1 MTVLIWRILSII
13 AIILFIGGIVLLST
27 LKLLRNRYYYPFHED
42 ELIKN
47 TKSVN
52 SDNYIYFT
60 TGATKNYI
68 PKYVVC
74 KTLYDK
80 FLICNFAQKFVKIN
94 YFVVQYNRR
103 RKVISVLNCVE
114 QNTVESSKIV
124 SLHRRCRYVNVVVG
138 QVNAQ
143 TINTNVIRPL
153 SLVKIRLHSFLTS
166 LIMFCGLFA
175 FRQLFCE
182 IVLGSPFLRQFLV
195 SLPNYLIIL
204 ISIILCFF
212 SYLINSSSLRR
223 KNAKSLSGGALEY
236 EFL

>member
-1 MTVLIWRILSII
+1 MTVLIWRILSIV

-27 LKLLRNRYYYPFHED
+27 MKLLKNRYYYPFHQD

-80 FLICNFAQKFVKIN
+80 FLICNFAQKYVKIN

-114 QNTVESSKIV
+114 QNTTEKGILLKRILYGIV
-124 SLHRRCRYVNVVVG
+124 
-138 QVNAQ
+138 
-143 TINTNVIRPL
+143 
-153 SLVKIRLHSFLTS
+153 
-166 LIMFCGLFA
+166 
-175 FRQLFCE
+175 
-182 IVLGSPFLRQFLV
+182 
-195 SLPNYLIIL
+195 
-204 ISIILCFF
+204 
-212 SYLINSSSLRR
+212 
-223 KNAKSLSGGALEY
+223 AKK
-236 EFL
+236 